1 MMFSEFSFAYWP
13 FSIKLLW
20 APLVDSIYFKAIGRR
35 KSWMIPTQYLIG
47 IFMLILSQHVS
58 TWLGDGHANMPRV
71 AVITLI
77 FFSLNFLAATQ
88 DIAVDGWALSMLKRR
103 NVSHA
108 STCNSVG
115 QTFGYFLGYVVFM
128 AFESK
133 EFCNKYIYSEH
144 KDEGL
149 VTLSGFLYFW
159 GITFLVTT
167 TLVGFF
173 KKENKETKEQLEE
186 HPDLGIKETYHMLW
200 KIIRM
205 KPVMLLATILLTVKV
220 SFSAC
225 DAVTSLKL
233 IDHGIPKEKLALLAV
248 PLVPLQ
254 LLLPLVMSKHIT
266 GKYPMNFYIKAIPYR
281 LMLTLVTAA
290 IVWATPLI
298 IRGRF
303 DDIPIYFYVLLL
315 VTYSFYQVFLYAMFC
330 SAMSFF
336 AKISDPK
343 IGGTYMTLLNTL
355 HNLGGNWPNTLVL
368 WLIDLITWKSCVADG
383 SERDFSAPKLNN
395 NTCITH
401 TEQEDCQS
409 INGKCRID
417 IDGYYIEIILC
428 LIYGIIWYKWGRS
441 KINQLQRL
449 PVKAW
454 HVFHSKSK
462 SS

>member
-1 MMFSEFSFAYWP
+1 MVS
-13 FSIKLLW
+13 
-20 APLVDSIYFKAIGRR
+20 
-35 KSWMIPTQYLIG
+35 TQILIG
-47 IFMLILSQHVS
+47 IFMLVLSQHVGS
-58 TWLGDGHANMPRV
+58 WLGDGHQAMPRV

-88 DIAVDGWALSMLKRR
+88 DIAVDGWALVMLKKR
-103 NVSHA
+103 NVAHA

-115 QTFGYFLGYVVFM
+115 QTAGYFLGYVVFM

-133 EFCNKYIYSEH
+133 EFCNKYIYSEVR
-144 KDEGL
+144 DEGM
-149 VTLSGFLYFW
+149 VTLSGFLWFW
-159 GITFLVTT
+159 GVTFLVTT
-167 TLVGFF
+167 TLIGLFKHE
-173 KKENKETKEQLEE
+173 KKETQEQLEE
-186 HPDLGIKETYHMLW
+186 NPELGIRETYSMLW
-200 KIIRM
+200 KIVTM

-233 IDHGIPKEKLALLAV
+233 IDHGVPKEKLAMLAI

-254 LLLPLVMSKHIT
+254 LLLPLIMSKHIT
-266 GKYPMNFYIKAIPYR
+266 GKYPMNFYIKAIPFR
-281 LMLTLVTAA
+281 LLLTLVTAA

-298 IRGRF
+298 IRGQTN
-303 DDIPIYFYVLLL
+303 DIPFYYYGLLL

-355 HNLGGNWPNTLVL
+355 HNLGGNWPNTMVL
-368 WLIDLITWKSCVADG
+368 WFIDYITWKSCVADG
-383 SERDFSAPKLNN
+383 SQSDLGAPKLNDN
-395 NTCITH
+395 ACLSH
-401 TEQEDCQS
+401 QQQEDCFR
-409 INGKCRID
+409 IGGKCRVD
-417 IDGYYIEIILC
+417 IDGYYIEVIIC

-441 KINQLQRL
+441 KINELQRL

-454 HVFHSKSK
+454 HVFQTKTK